1 MSDATFTSWHPRVL
15 QVESEGSQ
23 PSPKELREQ
32 AQEEGYA
39 QGYAEGLEAGRKE
52 SNIQANAKIAQLQSL
67 VDALDRPFH
76 QQELKVSE
84 YLLSLVSTIC
94 SSILR
99 RELSTDAERI
109 RDTLDR
115 ALELLSGERGQVTLL
130 LHPDDMAAVTD
141 TWSDDFGELR
151 VEPAPDVI
159 RGGCRIHRNDSLVD
173 ATVETQLRNTIM
185 DLARIPGPVGSSGE
199 PGDLLDGAE
208 VQSVINR
215 LEAGG
220 NDSD

>member
-15 QVESEGSQ
+15 QVESEGSR

-32 AQEEGYA
+32 AQSEGYA

-141 TWSDDFGELR
+141 TWSDDLGELR

-220 NDSD
+220 NDSE

>member
-141 TWSDDFGELR
+141 IWSDDLGELR

-220 NDSD
+220 NDSE

>member
-1 MSDATFTSWHPRVL
+1 MSDVMFTSWHPRVL

-32 AQEEGYA
+32 AQSDGYA
-39 QGYAEGLEAGRKE
+39 EGYAEGLEAGRKE
-52 SNIQANAKIAQLQSL
+52 SEIQANAKVAQLQSL

-84 YLLSLVSTIC
+84 YLLSLVSTVC

-99 RELSTDAERI
+99 RELSTDVERI
-109 RDTLDR
+109 RETLDR

-141 TWSDDFGELR
+141 AWADDLGELR
-151 VEPAPDVI
+151 MEPTPDVI
-159 RGGCRIHRNDSLVD
+159 RGGCQIQRNDSLVD
-173 ATVETQLRNTIM
+173 ATIETQLRNTIM

-208 VQSVINR
+208 VESTINR

-220 NDSD
+220 SDSE

>member
-1 MSDATFTSWHPRVL
+1 MSDVMFTSWHPRVL

-32 AQEEGYA
+32 AQSEGYA
-39 QGYAEGLEAGRKE
+39 QGYAEGLEAGQKE
-52 SNIQANAKIAQLQSL
+52 AELQANAKVVQLQSL
-67 VDALDRPFH
+67 VDALDRPFNKN
-76 QQELKVSE
+76 ELKVSE

-141 TWSDDFGELR
+141 AWADDLGELR

-159 RGGCRIHRNDSLVD
+159 RGGCRIQRNDSLVD
-173 ATVETQLRNTIM
+173 ATIETQLRNTIM
-185 DLARIPGPVGSSGE
+185 DLARIPGPIGSSGV

-208 VQSVINR
+208 VESTINR

-220 NDSD
+220 SESE

>member
-99 RELSTDAERI
+99 RDAERI

-141 TWSDDFGELR
+141 TWSDDLGELR

>member
-141 TWSDDFGELR
+141 TWSDDLGELR

-220 NDSD
+220 NDSE

>member
-1 MSDATFTSWHPRVL
+1 MSDVMFTSWHPRVL

-32 AQEEGYA
+32 AQKEGYA
-39 QGYAEGLEAGRKE
+39 QGYTEGLEAGKKE
-52 SNIQANAKIAQLQSL
+52 SEIQANAKVAQLQSL

-76 QQELKVSE
+76 QAELKVSE
-84 YLLSLVSTIC
+84 YLLSIVSTVC

-109 RDTLDR
+109 RETLDR

-130 LHPDDMAAVTD
+130 LHPDDVATVTD
-141 TWSDDFGELR
+141 AWADDLGELR
-151 VEPAPDVI
+151 VESTPNVI
-159 RGGCRIHRNDSLVD
+159 RGGCRIQRNDSLVD
-173 ATVETQLRNTIM
+173 ASIETQLRNIIIE
-185 DLARIPGPVGSSGE
+185 LARIPGPVGSSGE

-208 VQSVINR
+208 VESTINR
-215 LEAGG
+215 LEVGE
-220 NDSD
+220 NDGE

>member
-151 VEPAPDVI
+151 VEPAPNVI

-220 NDSD
+220 NDSE

>member
-67 VDALDRPFH
+67 VDALDKPFH

-141 TWSDDFGELR
+141 TWSDDLGELR

-220 NDSD
+220 NDSE

>member
-15 QVESEGSQ
+15 QVEPEGSQ

-141 TWSDDFGELR
+141 TWSDDLGELR

-220 NDSD
+220 NDSE

>member
-67 VDALDRPFH
+67 VDALDRPLH
-76 QQELKVSE
+76 QEELKVSE

-130 LHPDDMAAVTD
+130 LPPDDMAAVTD
-141 TWSDDFGELR
+141 TWSDDLGELR

-220 NDSD
+220 NDSE

>member
-1 MSDATFTSWHPRVL
+1 MSDVMFTSWHPRVL

-32 AQEEGYA
+32 AQSEGYA
-39 QGYAEGLEAGRKE
+39 QGYAEGLEAGQKE
-52 SNIQANAKIAQLQSL
+52 SEIQANAKVAQLQSL
-67 VDALDRPFH
+67 VNALDRPFH
-76 QQELKVSE
+76 QRELKVSE
-84 YLLSLVSTIC
+84 YLLALVSTVC

-109 RDTLDR
+109 RETIDR

-141 TWSDDFGELR
+141 AWADDLGELR

-173 ATVETQLRNTIM
+173 ATIETQLRNTIM

-199 PGDLLDGAE
+199 PGDPLDGAE
-208 VQSVINR
+208 VESVINR

-220 NDSD
+220 NDSE